1 MRRHHKLAFRLIVAV
16 APCGSFASPAHA
28 ACTPSQV
35 GTANCPDYTAPATT
49 AVPGPSMDGST
60 VIAAGGIS
68 VTLFNGVVPPNGFMV
83 QINNTSSVGNV
94 CNINDN
100 GPASTQS
107 TGFLIGG
114 IWVATPLP
122 NIFITPP
129 GYKPMGP
136 VSIMC
141 SGSIHI
147 EARGW

>member
-1 MRRHHKLAFRLIVAV
+1 
-16 APCGSFASPAHA
+16 
-28 ACTPSQV
+28 
-35 GTANCPDYTAPATT
+35 
-49 AVPGPSMDGST
+49 MDGSM

-83 QINNTSSVGNV
+83 QINNSSSLGTSCNV
-94 CNINDN
+94 NDN
-100 GPASTQS
+100 GPASIQQA
-107 TGFLIGG
+107 GFLLGG

-122 NIFITPP
+122 NIFVTPP

-141 SGSIHI
+141 GGSIHI